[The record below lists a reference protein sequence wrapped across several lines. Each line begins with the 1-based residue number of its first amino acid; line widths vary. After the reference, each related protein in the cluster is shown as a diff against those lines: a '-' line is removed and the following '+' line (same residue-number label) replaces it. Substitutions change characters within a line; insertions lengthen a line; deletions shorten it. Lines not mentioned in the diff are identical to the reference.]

1 MNLKEFVDQYGNYEI
16 KNVGKLKDLLV
27 DKNKKWK
34 PEIGQ
39 EFYYVNTAGIVC
51 KILWQNCQIDN
62 YLYNFLRIFKTQ
74 QECKRYLEIQLACQ
88 EASFEPDWEDTFQYK
103 YCFCYQHE
111 NNTIRID
118 FFTST
123 NYNSQFYFESKNI
136 AQSLID
142 RFGEKDIAKYVLGV
156 EI

>member
-1 MNLKEFVDQYGNYEI
+1 MKLKEFVDQYGNYEI

-34 PEIGQ
+34 PNKGQ
-39 EFYYVNTAGIVC
+39 NYYYVNTNGSVYISC
-51 KILWQNCQIDN
+51 WENSYIDN
-62 YLYNFLRIFKTQ
+62 YRYNFMIIFKTE
-74 QECKRYLEIQLACQ
+74 QECERYLEIQLACQ

-118 FFTST
+118 FFTYT
-123 NYNSQFYFESKNI
+123 NYNSQFYFESKEI

-156 EI
+156 G